1 MPNTVDI
8 QLDTTRIVS
17 GLNRPLYAV
26 SPPGDQN
33 RLFILEQVTG
43 EVKIF
48 DLKTQT
54 LNPTPFLKI
63 PPADLRADPN
73 QEQGLLG
80 IAFHPDY
87 ANNGKFYVSY
97 TAPGG
102 GASGQNKLVEYQ
114 VSGDPNVANP
124 SSAKLILSR
133 NQPQLNHNG
142 GWLGF
147 GPDGYLYWSTGDGGG
162 SGFRPGIPSESQNSQ
177 DITNNLLGKIL
188 RLDINSD
195 GFPTNPNRN
204 YAIPSDNPFVGKTG
218 DDEIWAY
225 GLRNPW
231 RPSFDRQTGDLYIA
245 DVGQS
250 RWEEINIQN
259 AGSGGGQNYGWDALE
274 GTDAYNPGT
283 PQPTNPIAPTYAYPH
298 VGGGN
303 SITGGF
309 VYRGPVSQLNGT
321 YFYADFM
328 QTELWSLRYNG
339 SNGVTDV
346 TNRTAAL
353 TPSNGQGQI
362 TGISSFGQDA
372 EGNLYIMDIDDG
384 EIYRLEVNKLVTG
397 TAGND
402 TLWGGPSNDTLN
414 GLEGNDTLNGL
425 EGNDTLDGGSGVDTM
440 SGGTGNDL
448 FLVDN
453 TNDLVRES
461 LNSGIDRVESTA
473 NYTLKVNIEELKL
486 LNSSNLNGTGNT
498 LGNRI
503 EGNTGNNRLTGGSG
517 EDQLLGEDGNDQLA
531 GGRGNDT
538 LTGGAGV
545 DRYVFDMFAAFNLA
559 VLGEDQITDF
569 EVGTDKIVLDKSTF
583 TLLSSAAGNGF
594 SAATEFAV
602 VTTDSA
608 AATRA
613 AKIVYNSSNGNL
625 FYNPNQTSGGF
636 GNGGKF
642 AVLSST
648 PGLTANDFVI
658 VN

>member
-1 MPNTVDI
+1 
-8 QLDTTRIVS
+8 
-17 GLNRPLYAV
+17 
-26 SPPGDQN
+26 
-33 RLFILEQVTG
+33 
-43 EVKIF
+43 
-48 DLKTQT
+48 
-54 LNPTPFLKI
+54 
-63 PPADLRADPN
+63 
-73 QEQGLLG
+73 
-80 IAFHPDY
+80 
-87 ANNGKFYVSY
+87 
-97 TAPGG
+97 
-102 GASGQNKLVEYQ
+102 
-114 VSGDPNVANP
+114 
-124 SSAKLILSR
+124 
-133 NQPQLNHNG
+133 
-142 GWLGF
+142 
-147 GPDGYLYWSTGDGGG
+147 
-162 SGFRPGIPSESQNSQ
+162 
-177 DITNNLLGKIL
+177 
-188 RLDINSD
+188 
-195 GFPTNPNRN
+195 
-204 YAIPSDNPFVGKTG
+204 
-218 DDEIWAY
+218 
-225 GLRNPW
+225 
-231 RPSFDRQTGDLYIA
+231 
-245 DVGQS
+245 
-250 RWEEINIQN
+250 
-259 AGSGGGQNYGWDALE
+259 
-274 GTDAYNPGT
+274 
-283 PQPTNPIAPTYAYPH
+283 
-298 VGGGN
+298 
-303 SITGGF
+303 
-309 VYRGPVSQLNGT
+309 
-321 YFYADFM
+321 
-328 QTELWSLRYNG
+328 
-339 SNGVTDV
+339 
-346 TNRTAAL
+346 
-353 TPSNGQGQI
+353 
-362 TGISSFGQDA
+362 
-372 EGNLYIMDIDDG
+372 
-384 EIYRLEVNKLVTG
+384 
-397 TAGND
+397 
-402 TLWGGPSNDTLN
+402 
-414 GLEGNDTLNGL
+414 LEGNDTLNGL